1 MRKACCLRLLLTWTL
16 WTHTQSP
23 TSDSWFAAP
32 GLANQEKCQ
41 ASMKDKLEVWKQF
54 KDAKF
59 GKDSV
64 TFTNNNTTMS
74 YSCLPEAEDP
84 RKSKPVKGK
93 ANE

>member
-1 MRKACCLRLLLTWTL
+1 MKKACCLGLLLTWTL
-16 WTHTQSP
+16 WTRTQSP

-41 ASMKDKLEVWKQF
+41 ASMNDKLEVWKQF
-54 KDAKF
+54 KDTKF
-59 GKDSV
+59 GKNSV

-74 YSCLPEAEDP
+74 YICLPEAEDP
-84 RKSKPVKGK
+84 RKPKPVKGK